1 LGGVRLS
8 GAVRR
13 RERLRLAEVAAAERA
28 EKQAAKDAARGRDAV
43 GYRAEPVVAPV
54 MVPVGEPVAPLATR
68 PASPISPAT
77 GHPVEP
83 DFAAANRPGTLS
95 ASDVE
100 ARSAAADAPGA
111 PRPPFHG

>member
-13 RERLRLAEVAAAERA
+13 RERLRLTEAAAAERA

-43 GYRAEPVVAPV
+43 AYRAEPAVLDPVV
-54 MVPVGEPVAPLATR
+54 EPVVPPATR

-83 DFAAANRPGTLS
+83 DFAAANRPGALS

-100 ARSAAADAPGA
+100 ARSDAADAPGA